1 VSSGSILAS
10 RATRLRAASLATV
23 LLALAFACDSAY
35 QSRNGTNGTGATLVF
50 EFAGGASHDVAVQGD
65 PVELQIDVP
74 LIGYTRMLD
83 PTTLVVDPGR
93 LLLTADRAIGDPLQG
108 GFAPGDSLTAFA
120 LAQGWVT
127 VLVPPGPSREIHVV
141 MDTATPLLFPAGLL
155 HLSLRATDD
164 VGRVSTP
171 FVVELTLISAQRP
184 TLVLRC
190 ETPPS
195 GTTTTGL
202 PLPPDDSGNP
212 LLGQGRAFALTVAGI
227 PNPTTGAAFTLLLGP
242 NGIDP
247 ARLVVTA
254 DQDLGDPTKGGIAAG
269 TNLAPQFATDLDFV
283 VDPVTGGFT
292 TGMLFPADAP
302 FAPALGTTTF
312 TATVLDDLDAPS
324 DPQQVALDVVPRV
337 TLSAGVQPV
346 LSAHCGFACHDGDF
360 PILDMNLSD
369 GQTFSHVV
377 NVRAQETPDD
387 SCATLRV
394 APYDTAASYLFHKVT
409 NTHLG
414 GCVNGSGDWMPPGIP
429 LGADDLATIE
439 QWILQGAFDD

>member
-1 VSSGSILAS
+1 
-10 RATRLRAASLATV
+10 
-23 LLALAFACDSAY
+23 
-35 QSRNGTNGTGATLVF
+35 
-50 EFAGGASHDVAVQGD
+50 
-65 PVELQIDVP
+65 
-74 LIGYTRMLD
+74 
-83 PTTLVVDPGR
+83 
-93 LLLTADRAIGDPLQG
+93 
-108 GFAPGDSLTAFA
+108 
-120 LAQGWVT
+120 
-127 VLVPPGPSREIHVV
+127 
-141 MDTATPLLFPAGLL
+141 
-155 HLSLRATDD
+155 
-164 VGRVSTP
+164 
-171 FVVELTLISAQRP
+171 
-184 TLVLRC
+184 
-190 ETPPS
+190 
-195 GTTTTGL
+195 
-202 PLPPDDSGNP
+202 
-212 LLGQGRAFALTVAGI
+212 
-227 PNPTTGAAFTLLLGP
+227 
-242 NGIDP
+242 
-247 ARLVVTA
+247 
-254 DQDLGDPTKGGIAAG
+254 
-269 TNLAPQFATDLDFV
+269 V